1 MRTQSDEQEEKR
13 ARLDL
18 ENQSALLGE
27 DSNQSSN
34 QGSNKDSG
42 ELAQIIEKAKGKDII
57 FFDGVCG
64 LCDRFVQFVL
74 EHDDGHFYFA
84 SLQSPLAKY
93 VLARHGVDTK
103 VLSSVYLVR
112 AALTPQERRYKRSDA
127 ALRIMGDCRGAS
139 SLLKGFLVI
148 PTFLRDPGYN
158 LVAAV
163 RYRLFGK
170 RDACRIPAPQERD
183 RFLDL

>member
-1 MRTQSDEQEEKR
+1 MQTQSDEQEEMQ
-13 ARLDL
+13 ARPELK
-18 ENQSALLGE
+18 NQSENSAE
-27 DSNQSSN
+27 F
-34 QGSNKDSG
+34 
-42 ELAQIIEKAKGKDII
+42 AQILEKAKGKDII

-74 EHDDGHFYFA
+74 DHDGGHFYFA
-84 SLQSPLAKY
+84 PLQSPLAKY
-93 VLARHGVDTK
+93 VLARHGVDTN
-103 VLSSVYLVR
+103 VLNSVYLVR
-112 AALTPQERRYKRSDA
+112 DALGPKERRYKRSEA

-139 SLLKGFLVI
+139 RLLKGFLLI
-148 PTFLRDPGYN
+148 PTFVRDPGYN